1 MPRIDVEVEATGG
14 STIGRADAVGHS
26 VFARTHHA
34 DGWPVGWGQVA
45 RAVNEDGSP
54 LEALVL
60 MTEPAFPGRVHAW
73 AIGVIDLGDRHAGQ
87 ILVCVAEVPPFI
99 DLIDLAHPNPWHAD
113 ADAWLHALRR
123 LHTGSNTPRHLQGL
137 GDRRTAEAILAA
149 ARRRFAAGVGPAARL
164 AHAR

>member
-34 DGWPVGWGQVA
+34 DGWPVGWGRAAGTIA
-45 RAVNEDGSP
+45 RDGAP

-60 MTEPAFPGRVHAW
+60 MTEPALPGRVSAW
-73 AIGVIDLGDRHAGQ
+73 AIGVIDLGTRHAGQ
-87 ILVCVAEVPPFI
+87 VLVCVAEAAPFM
-99 DLIDLAHPNPWHAD
+99 DLLDLAHPTPWHAD

-123 LHTGSNTPRHLQGL
+123 LRTHPNTPHHARRLGNRH
-137 GDRRTAEAILAA
+137 TAETLLDD
-149 ARRRFAAGVGPAARL
+149 ARRRSAARTG
-164 AHAR
+164 AAAMTDAR